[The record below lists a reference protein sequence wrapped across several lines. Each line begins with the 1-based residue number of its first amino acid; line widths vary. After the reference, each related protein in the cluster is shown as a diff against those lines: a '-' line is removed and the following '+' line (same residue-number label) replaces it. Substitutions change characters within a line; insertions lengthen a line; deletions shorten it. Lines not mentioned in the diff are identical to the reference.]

1 MSEFTDCYLK
11 NLHSTYIGK
20 SGVHGN
26 GLFAQTDLYPG
37 DVLGILDG
45 QLMTWN
51 DYNKIVGYFS
61 HLGTSEKKYF
71 FMEWN
76 CISPEFLLVRPFRTF
91 YSLINHSRAPNLF
104 VSQNP
109 LSIVVSLAI
118 KKGDE
123 LFIDYRKEPLP
134 ENYFNSDE
142 NKYL

>member
-1 MSEFTDCYLK
+1 
-11 NLHSTYIGK
+11 
-20 SGVHGN
+20 
-26 GLFAQTDLYPG
+26 
-37 DVLGILDG
+37 
-45 QLMTWN
+45 
-51 DYNKIVGYFS
+51 
-61 HLGTSEKKYF
+61 
-71 FMEWN
+71 MEWN